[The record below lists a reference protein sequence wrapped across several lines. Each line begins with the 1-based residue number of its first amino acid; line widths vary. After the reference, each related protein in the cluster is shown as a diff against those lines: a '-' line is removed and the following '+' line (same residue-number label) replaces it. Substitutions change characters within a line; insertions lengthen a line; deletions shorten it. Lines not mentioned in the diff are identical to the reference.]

1 MRRPEETH
9 ARKRPQTYHV
19 HDQAHRRRVD
29 SKPKRNSGH
38 NGDAPPFQEGV
49 LHVIPVLTASVIRE
63 KSSAFRCS
71 RRLGEKLEESDN
83 KVVHVLSQVHVDYS
97 VSISSGSS
105 RAKSKSSTSPEGHLG
120 LYRPQW

>member
-1 MRRPEETH
+1 MRQPEETY
-9 ARKRPQTYHV
+9 ARKRPQAYHV

-29 SKPKRNSGH
+29 SKPKRNRGH
-38 NGDAPPFQEGV
+38 NGDAPLFQEGV
-49 LHVIPVLTASVIRE
+49 LHIIPVLTASVIRK

-71 RRLGEKLEESDN
+71 RRLGEKLEESDT
-83 KVVHVLSQVHVDYS
+83 KVVHVHSQVHLNYS

-105 RAKSKSSTSPEGHLG
+105 RTKSKSSTSPKGHLG